1 MVTRTFSI
9 KMEQSESL
17 RELSQITGIPQ
28 SVLLRKALDN
38 LLKGKE
44 QIIKNSNELFAF
56 TKRNNIRR

>member
-1 MVTRTFSI
+1 VVTRTFSI

-17 RELSQITGIPQ
+17 KELSQITGIPQ
-28 SVLLRKALDN
+28 SALLRKALDN

-44 QIIKNSNELFAF
+44 QIIKNSSELFTF

>member
-1 MVTRTFSI
+1 VVTRTFSI

-44 QIIKNSNELFAF
+44 EIIEKNRELFSF
-56 TKRNNIRR
+56 VKREHSRR

>member
-1 MVTRTFSI
+1 VVTRTFSI

-44 QIIKNSNELFAF
+44 QIIKNSNELFTF

>member
-1 MVTRTFSI
+1 
-9 KMEQSESL
+9 MEQSESL

-44 QIIKNSNELFAF
+44 EIIEKNRELFSF
-56 TKRNNIRR
+56 VKREHSRR

>member
-38 LLKGKE
+38 LLKDKE
-44 QIIKNSNELFAF
+44 QIIKNSNELFVF

>member
-38 LLKGKE
+38 LLKDKE
-44 QIIKNSNELFAF
+44 QIIKNSNELFTF